1 MIDVW
6 NRVMTNIKTA
16 ESGTC
21 QYIYNSESDKPAGF
35 PSLYVTQMDDR
46 DYAVD
51 LENSENGVMVS
62 FRIQAFS
69 AKSLMEARSVIA
81 IACDAM
87 RTMGFRRTLGPREI
101 ENVSD
106 RNVKRCEARFRRF
119 VNGINEIPKFATA
132 TTTSTTSSTTPTTP

>member
-21 QYIYNSESDKPAGF
+21 QYIYASESDTPAGF
-35 PSLYVTQMDDR
+35 PSLFVTQIDDR
-46 DYAVD
+46 DYAYD
-51 LENSENGVMVS
+51 LENSENGVMSS
-62 FRIQAFS
+62 FRIQSFS
-69 AKSLMEARSVIA
+69 AKGLTEARNVLA
-81 IACDAM
+81 VACDAM
-87 RTMGFRRTLGPREI
+87 RIMGYRRTLGPREI

-119 VNGINEIPKFATA
+119 VNGIDDIPKFATA
-132 TTTSTTSSTTPTTP
+132 TTSSSTPSTP